1 MDSDP
6 LVAALRRLVAREG
19 GTTVVADRI
28 GANDQSLYQIVAGVK
43 PKAMKKPKS
52 VGPQLRARLTEAYPD
67 WMTPAEPTAAAS
79 SPGQARPTPSPGSRT
94 TPPTLATALP
104 VVLDAIAQADNVTRP
119 AVVAA
124 LHRAIDDPSQ
134 LELTLQL
141 LERLQAASAPPAPRV
156 ANG

>member
-1 MDSDP
+1 MTLDADQ
-6 LVAALRRLVAREG
+6 RDAR
-19 GTTVVADRI
+19 
-28 GANDQSLYQIVAGVK
+28 
-43 PKAMKKPKS
+43 P
-52 VGPQLRARLTEAYPD
+52 
-67 WMTPAEPTAAAS
+67 AAAK
-79 SPGQARPTPSPGSRT
+79 PAPSPGSRA

-141 LERLQAASAPPAPRV
+141 LERLQAASAPPVPRAV
-156 ANG
+156 NG